1 MRPKTKIPIIIY
13 PDPACRQR
21 KTSAGGKT
29 DLSILQ
35 NAGFTIKVKSR
46 HPAVRD
52 RINALNSKHKDSKGN
67 RHIFVS
73 NSCKFIIKGL
83 QRQTYRE
90 DTNIPDKESGFDL
103 LNDALGY
110 MIDYLK
116 PLVVQ
121 MPKSRPTR
129 WTMK

>member
-1 MRPKTKIPIIIY
+1 MLLILNLKIV
-13 PDPACRQR
+13 
-21 KTSAGGKT
+21 
-29 DLSILQ
+29 
-35 NAGFTIKVKSR
+35 N
-46 HPAVRD
+46 
-52 RINALNSKHKDSKGN
+52 GN

-73 NSCKFIIKGL
+73 KSCKYIDKRITKTDL
-83 QRQTYRE
+83 RE
-90 DTNIPDKESGFDL
+90 DTNIPDKEDGFDHI
-103 LNDALGY
+103 NDALGY